1 VDFTTPVPPGNSGPT
16 AGQPQRRLS
25 VIMFT
30 DMVGY
35 SALTQRDERLAL
47 QLLEE
52 HRRLVRPLLAA
63 HGGREIKTIGD
74 AFLVEFYSALAAAT
88 CAIAIQQ
95 ALHDHNRSAAP
106 DRRVLMRI
114 GLHAGDV
121 IHQENDVLGDGVNI
135 AARIEPLAEPGGI
148 CVSEDVARQIQN
160 KAGHPLVRL
169 GAGDLKNISM
179 PVDIYRVVLPWS
191 KQQPPFA
198 GRLGF
203 LLRRKAVRHALV
215 VVLAGIAILAV
226 ELLRHPAPAAP
237 APAPVNRLAVL
248 PLVNLSGDPR
258 DEYFADGMT
267 EELISSLT
275 TIRELNVIARTSITR
290 FKGTRLDIAEIGRA
304 LTVGSL
310 IEGTVRVA
318 GEEARINVTL
328 VEVATQRTI
337 WAGEFTGMIK
347 NVFTVQ
353 SAIAASVTE
362 ALKVQL
368 LSGERDLLERR
379 TVRSSEAY
387 RQYLLGRAHF
397 NQRTGGE
404 VLKAIDCFALAT
416 GLDDTFALAYA
427 GLAEGYTLA
436 GSGGYGTLAHAE
448 ANERAQAAA
457 RRAVVL
463 DDTLAEAHAAL
474 AYVKFRIDWDWPG
487 AEAGFKRALALK
499 PGYARAHETYALFLA
514 IQRRFDE
521 AEAEMRRA
529 VQLDPLSASVN
540 NGLGRILHF
549 QHRYDEAVRQFQ
561 KTQGLEPGY
570 AEAWFGIGMTRLA
583 QHRYDDAIAALQT
596 AIAKSGRRPI
606 IIAMLGVAQG
616 RAGRKEEAQKT
627 YAELVEMS
635 RTTPVSPYCLGI
647 IALGL
652 GENDRGFALLDQAY
666 AEREG
671 ILIYLPVD
679 PVTAA
684 FSTDP
689 RFGVLVQKMGLAP

>member
-1 VDFTTPVPPGNSGPT
+1 
-16 AGQPQRRLS
+16 
-25 VIMFT
+25 MFT

-52 HRRLVRPLLAA
+52 HRRLVRPLLTQ

-74 AFLVEFYSALAAAT
+74 AFLVEFPSALAAAT

-95 ALHDHNRSAAP
+95 VLHDHNLTAAL
-106 DRRVLMRI
+106 DHRVLLRI

-121 IHQENDVLGDGVNI
+121 VHQENDVLGDGVNI

-160 KAGHPLVRL
+160 KAGHPLAKL
-169 GAGDLKNISM
+169 GPGDLKNISM
-179 PVDIYRVVLPWS
+179 PVDIYRVILPWS
-191 KQQPPFA
+191 KAQTQLA
-198 GRLGF
+198 GRLRF
-203 LLRRKAVRHALV
+203 FLRRKGVRRTLGAGLVAL
-215 VVLAGIAILAV
+215 AILAV
-226 ELLRHPAPAAP
+226 ALLRQPVAS
-237 APAPVNRLAVL
+237 APVNRLAVL

-275 TIRELNVIARTSITR
+275 TIRELNVIARTSVIK

-304 LTVGSL
+304 LTVGSV

-318 GEEARINVTL
+318 GEEARINVSL

-337 WAGEFTGMIK
+337 WTKEYTGMIK
-347 NVFTVQ
+347 SVFAVQ
-353 SAIAASVTE
+353 SAIASSVTD

-379 TVRSSEAY
+379 AVGNSEAY
-387 RQYLLGRAHF
+387 RQYLLGRSHL

-404 VLKAIDCFALAT
+404 VLKAIDCFAVSV
-416 GLDDTFALAYA
+416 GLDDTFALAHA

-436 GSGGYGTLAHAE
+436 GSGGYGTLARSE
-448 ANERAQAAA
+448 ANERARVAA
-457 RRAVVL
+457 RRAVSL
-463 DDTLAEAHAAL
+463 DDSLAEAHVAL

-487 AEAGFKRALALK
+487 AEAGFKRALELK
-499 PGYARAHETYALFLA
+499 PGNARAHETYALFLA
-514 IQRRFDE
+514 VQGRF
-521 AEAEMRRA
+521 AEATAEMQRA
-529 VQLDPLSASVN
+529 RQLDPLSAGVN

-549 QHRYDEAVRQFQ
+549 QHRYDEALLQYQ
-561 KTQGLEPGY
+561 KTLELEPGY
-570 AEAWFGIGMTRLA
+570 AEAYFSIGMTHLA
-583 QHRYDDAIAALQT
+583 RHRYDDALTALQT
-596 AIAKSGRRPI
+596 AIQKSGRRPVI
-606 IIAMLGVAQG
+606 VAMLGLAQG
-616 RAGRKEEAQKT
+616 QAGRKDEARKT
-627 YAELVEMS
+627 YAEMVEMA
-635 RTTPVSPYCLGI
+635 RTTPVSPYYLGL

-652 GENDRGFALLDQAY
+652 GETDRGFELLQQAY

-679 PVTAA
+679 PVTEP
-684 FSTDP
+684 FSPDP
-689 RFGVLVQKMGLAP
+689 RFQDLVRKIRQPH